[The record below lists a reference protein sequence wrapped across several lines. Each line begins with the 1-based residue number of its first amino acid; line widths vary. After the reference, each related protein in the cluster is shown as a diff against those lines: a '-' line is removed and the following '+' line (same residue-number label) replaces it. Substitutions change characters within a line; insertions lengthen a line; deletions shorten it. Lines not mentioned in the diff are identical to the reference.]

1 MTKKIRETKKVFIFI
16 VEGQSD
22 KHALEKIF
30 QKIYRNKNVVFKVTD
45 GDITSDEEMDE
56 SKVIEAIWLKV
67 DEYIKDKKIVKKDIA
82 QIIHVFDTD
91 GVYVPDSAIIEGNT
105 KEFWYT
111 TTSISCKDSQ
121 RIRNRNK
128 QKRNLMDYLLDLQD
142 IKGISYQGYF
152 MSSNLDHALYDIQNL
167 EDELKGEYA
176 DEFYAAFLDLE
187 DKFIDFLKTDVVNG
201 VPDSF
206 PSSWRYIKE
215 GVRSL
220 ERHTN
225 LHIFFNQNPHWV

>member
-16 VEGQSD
+16 VEGRSD

-152 MSSNLDHALYDIQNL
+152 MSSNLDHALYEN
-167 EDELKGEYA
+167 
-176 DEFYAAFLDLE
+176 
-187 DKFIDFLKTDVVNG
+187 
-201 VPDSF
+201 
-206 PSSWRYIKE
+206 
-215 GVRSL
+215 
-220 ERHTN
+220 
-225 LHIFFNQNPHWV
+225 

>member
-1 MTKKIRETKKVFIFI
+1 
-16 VEGQSD
+16 
-22 KHALEKIF
+22 
-30 QKIYRNKNVVFKVTD
+30 
-45 GDITSDEEMDE
+45 
-56 SKVIEAIWLKV
+56 
-67 DEYIKDKKIVKKDIA
+67 
-82 QIIHVFDTD
+82 
-91 GVYVPDSAIIEGNT
+91 
-105 KEFWYT
+105 
-111 TTSISCKDSQ
+111 
-121 RIRNRNK
+121 
-128 QKRNLMDYLLDLQD
+128 MDYLLDLQD

-220 ERHTN
+220 ERHAN

>member
-1 MTKKIRETKKVFIFI
+1 M
-16 VEGQSD
+16 
-22 KHALEKIF
+22 
-30 QKIYRNKNVVFKVTD
+30 
-45 GDITSDEEMDE
+45 
-56 SKVIEAIWLKV
+56 

>member
-1 MTKKIRETKKVFIFI
+1 MNKKTRETKKVFIFI

-30 QKIYRNKNVVFKVTD
+30 QNIYKNKNVVFKVTD
-45 GDITSDEEMDE
+45 GDITSDEEMNE
-56 SKVIEAIWLKV
+56 SKIIEAVWLKV
-67 DEYIKDKKIVKKDIA
+67 DEYIKDKKITKKDIA

-91 GVYVPDSAIIEGNT
+91 GVYVPDSAIIEGST

-111 TTSISCKDSQ
+111 TTNISCKNPQ
-121 RIRNRNK
+121 RIRDRNQ
-128 QKRNLMDYLLDLQD
+128 QKSSLMNYLLGVQD
-142 IKGISYQGYF
+142 IKGIPYQGYF
-152 MSSNLDHALYDIQNL
+152 MLSNLDHALYDKQNL
-167 EDELKGEYA
+167 ENELKGEYA
-176 DEFYAAFLDLE
+176 DEFYTVFLGQE
-187 DKFIDFLKTDVVNG
+187 DKFVDFLKTDVVNG

-206 PSSWRYIKE
+206 PSSWRYIKQ

-225 LHIFFNQNPHWV
+225 LQIFFEQNPYWI